1 MGDAMIRG
9 LAIAAAL
16 VLCACSQT
24 VITAQGYV
32 YDLAGAPVEGAVIEV
47 GDGAASGGAVSGPDG
62 HFTIK
67 AVRPSRSVPL
77 PASSVLPEP
86 LELSAHSSVGAGLS
100 QATVLSVGET
110 AGTRADFILLP
121 FADIAAAQA
130 LLTRRAR
137 ACGAVEG
144 RAYAHAMLDRLD
156 QIRASPAVQSVIAT
170 RGIEGLPLRL
180 EALVMN
186 ARHDC
191 ALPEE
196 NWRGDIAALEATF
209 GDYR

>member
-1 MGDAMIRG
+1 MIRCF
-9 LAIAAAL
+9 AIAAAL

-47 GDGAASGGAVSGPDG
+47 GEGAVSGRAVSGPDG
-62 HFTIK
+62 RFTIE
-67 AVRPSRSVPL
+67 AVRPSRGVPL
-77 PASSVLPEP
+77 PASGVFPEP
-86 LELSAHSSVGAGLS
+86 LELNALSGAGAGFS
-100 QATVLSVGET
+100 QAMALSVSET
-110 AGTRADFILLP
+110 ADTRADFILLP
-121 FADIAAAQA
+121 LADIAAAQA
-130 LLTRRAR
+130 LLTRRAQ

-156 QIRASPAVQSVIAT
+156 QIQASPALQSVIEG
-170 RGIEGLPLRL
+170 RGIEGLPHRL

-186 ARHDC
+186 ARDDC
-191 ALPEE
+191 TLPEE
-196 NWRGDIAALEATF
+196 NWRGDIAALKATF